1 MVNVFNEIIVFE
13 VQTKDHLFFIE
24 NMSLEVSFTV
34 LKTLKAIFYSFT
46 KIIICD
52 DE

>member
-1 MVNVFNEIIVFE
+1 MVNVFNEKIASE
-13 VQTKDHLFFIE
+13 ASAEDQLFFIE
-24 NMSLEVSFTV
+24 NMTPEVSLTV
-34 LKTLKAIFYSFT
+34 LKTFEAIFYSFT